1 MEKLADAP
9 PLAIVA
15 FGVTLAV
22 IFGVRFLGLF
32 AGVNA
37 GPDKARAAAQ
47 VATVI
52 VDPTALNKA
61 TVAVETHTLAVNRFI
76 NVAEHLVQTLD
87 SAVGSL
93 TSSID
98 HGVNE
103 NLNYR
108 KSMERGVE
116 DLVDNLEEVTKG
128 LSALKEEIRVFAAS
142 GNEKKPLR

>member
-9 PLAIVA
+9 PLAIIA
-15 FGVTLAV
+15 FGVTLAL

-32 AGVNA
+32 AGFNA
-37 GPDKARAAAQ
+37 GPEKARAAAQ

-52 VDPTALNKA
+52 VDPTALNRA

-87 SAVGSL
+87 GAVGSL
-93 TSSID
+93 TTSID
-98 HGVNE
+98 DGVAE

-108 KSMERGVE
+108 KSLERGVE
-116 DLVDNLEEVTKG
+116 DLVDNIGELSRG
-128 LSALKEEIRVFAAS
+128 LASLKEEIIRS
-142 GNEKKPLR
+142 KWK

>member
-9 PLAIVA
+9 PLAIIA
-15 FGVTLAV
+15 FGVTLAL

-37 GPDKARAAAQ
+37 GPEKARAAAQ

-76 NVAEHLVQTLD
+76 NVAEHLAQTLD
-87 SAVGSL
+87 GAVGSL
-93 TSSID
+93 TTSID
-98 HGVNE
+98 DGVAE

-108 KSMERGVE
+108 KSLERGVE
-116 DLVDNLEEVTKG
+116 DLVDNMAELSRG
-128 LSALKEEIRVFAAS
+128 LASLKEEIIRS
-142 GNEKKPLR
+142 KWK